1 MPDMPDRA
9 PNQSTASAE
18 LDKTTMNRLIEKAN
32 ERDKQRLKRL
42 DCEHANAWITAQ
54 PSTLD
59 GKDTILPKIFLT
71 AVFSASLF
79 TLILFLVHFACKP
92 WMRWETTPSAAGKLG
107 ILSRDTTDCA
117 T

>member
-54 PSTLD
+54 PSTGL
-59 GKDTILPKIFLT
+59 LP
-71 AVFSASLF
+71 
-79 TLILFLVHFACKP
+79 
-92 WMRWETTPSAAGKLG
+92 
-107 ILSRDTTDCA
+107 
-117 T
+117 